1 MCIYILKDMATKWRA
16 FVVNTT
22 VHGLRYVYESPSR
35 ICRILWLILLLTAIA
50 FHLFFAQQSFAKYFS
65 NPVNTEVTEIIPAD
79 GELKFPAVTIC
90 NLNRFVKRK
99 INMPE
104 SEVDFYNLGLNLS
117 ACEAIKKVNKDMTC
131 GQGLLCAFESFG
143 AFVAKNCN
151 ETIKSRIISVLNTTK
166 EPSFNPEEFLS
177 VYGHDFRE
185 MLLHY
190 CRFAEVETCSLVD
203 FYSLLVQRGRCFT
216 FNSGRNGTKVRRT
229 RRTGTSGGLSVFL
242 DTQVHENT
250 IGEFSHGLR
259 VIVHEQGTFVN
270 LERGFNVFPGSH
282 TLVRVTATKVSLI

>member
-1 MCIYILKDMATKWRA
+1 MATKWRA

-35 ICRILWLILLLTAIA
+35 VFRVLWLLLLLTAIV
-50 FHLFFAQQSFAKYFS
+50 FHVFFTLQSFLKYHS
-65 NPVNTEVTEIIPAD
+65 NPISTEFTEVIPAN
-79 GELKFPAVTIC
+79 GELVFPAVTIC

-104 SEVDFYNLGLNLS
+104 SEGDFSKLGLNLS

-131 GQGLLCAFESFG
+131 GQGLLCAFELFG
-143 AFVAKNCN
+143 SFVAENCN
-151 ETIKSRIISVLNTTK
+151 DTIKSRIISVLNNTK

-177 VYGHDFRE
+177 AYGHDFRD

-190 CRFAEVETCSLVD
+190 CRFAVVETCSSAD
-203 FYSLLVQRGRCFT
+203 FYPLLVQKGRCFT
-216 FNSGRNGTKVRRT
+216 FNSGRNGTRIRRT
-229 RRTGTSGGLSVFL
+229 RRTGSSGGLGVFL

-259 VIVHEQGTFVN
+259 VIVHEQGTLVN
-270 LERGFNVFPGSH
+270 FERGFDVFPGSH
-282 TLVRVTATKVSLI
+282 TLVRVTTTKVSLIRKHY